1 MSQIMKNSTK
11 CGYVAIIGL
20 PNVGK
25 STLLNA
31 IVLKKISIVTHKVQT
46 TRTQIQA
53 ILSKDHSQVIFI
65 DTPGIFQPSKQKEK
79 ALVREAWKSLDQA
92 DVIIF
97 VLDATKDLNEESLSL
112 LKDVSNNK
120 IELIVVLNK
129 IDLVDKEKLLNLI
142 DIIKVKNG
150 ASNIHLISA
159 LKYDG
164 VVSLIDDVKNKIPIG
179 EWIYPK
185 EIATNISDKS
195 IAEEFTRE
203 KIYQYVHKEIPY
215 SIIIETENWNEKSN
229 NVIQIHQNI
238 YVTGNNHKKILLG
251 KDGEKIKKISIE
263 SRLDIAK
270 YLNKKVHLYLYIK
283 LRKNNYIS
291 NIS

>member
-1 MSQIMKNSTK
+1 MKSSTK

-31 IVLKKISIVTHKVQT
+31 MVLKKISIVTHKVQT

-53 ILSKDHSQVIFI
+53 ILSKDCSQVIFI
-65 DTPGIFQPSKQKEK
+65 DTPGIFQPRKQKEK
-79 ALVREAWKSLDQA
+79 ALVREAWKSLDLA

-97 VLDATKDLNEESLSL
+97 VHDATKDMKEESLSL
-112 LKDVSNNK
+112 LREISDNK

-129 IDLVDKEKLLNLI
+129 IDLVDKEKLVKLI
-142 DIIKVKNG
+142 DVIKVKNG

-164 VVSLIDDVKNKIPIG
+164 VVGLIDDVKNKIPIG
-179 EWIYPK
+179 EWIYSK
-185 EIATNISDKS
+185 EISTNISDRS

-215 SIIIETENWNEKSN
+215 SIIIETENWNEKSK
-229 NVIQIHQNI
+229 NVVQIHQNI
-238 YVTGNNHKKILLG
+238 YVTANNHKKILLG
-251 KDGEKIKKISIE
+251 KNGEKIKKISIE
-263 SRLDIAK
+263 SRLDIES
-270 YLNKKVHLYLYIK
+270 YLNKKVHLFLYIK

-291 NIS
+291 SIS